1 MQGLQKLPHESVEKP
16 KPALPQIEEERKTG
30 KASYDMTEVR
40 FIIKPDFTECYVY
53 CEAHGD
59 CPIGVQGW
67 HYKVFPK
74 KVPIIDIV
82 KIYVIECILWPQKS
96 PD

>member
-1 MQGLQKLPHESVEKP
+1 M
-16 KPALPQIEEERKTG
+16 G
-30 KASYDMTEVR
+30 KASYDMMEVR
-40 FIIKPDFTECYVY
+40 FIIKPDFTECYVF

-74 KVPIIDIV
+74 KVPILDIV
-82 KIYVIECILWPQKS
+82 KIYVIECIQWPQKS